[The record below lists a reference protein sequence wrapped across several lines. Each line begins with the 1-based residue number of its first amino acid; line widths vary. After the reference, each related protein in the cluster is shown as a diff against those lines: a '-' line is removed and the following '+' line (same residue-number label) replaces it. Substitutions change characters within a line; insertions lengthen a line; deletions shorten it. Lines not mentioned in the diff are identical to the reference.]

1 MFPSPITN
9 CMDVNNSVFMTK
21 LEIKIPFVTMKGVG
35 FRFIAF
41 NPSASVCECF
51 HCMFVGSE
59 KFVYFL
65 EFSYLN

>member
-1 MFPSPITN
+1 
-9 CMDVNNSVFMTK
+9 
-21 LEIKIPFVTMKGVG
+21 MKGVG